1 MTRNMS
7 RTLRLLFIGNTL
19 LFVSSIAAADWI
31 EESDKISM
39 RVLESQAT
47 FHPENYSWV
56 GLTEFDGEVMDLG
69 PNFVE
74 RRNASDLKTIEYLEE
89 LLAQEEHPKIRQDL
103 EILLQSVN
111 DDLET
116 RRITSS
122 RMLPYHNIHGL
133 IFSAF
138 NSLLDPRNDPA
149 RHASA
154 LEKLRKYNGSESGYT
169 PLTELA
175 IARSTEHFGDDGLIG
190 PYRGA
195 LEKNLS
201 DAPRFAAGVRQIFE
215 RSQLSGWEDELAR
228 LEAQLADYAAWL
240 EKEMLPRARANN
252 QLPPEIYANNLKNYG
267 VRATPEELIS
277 MSTYAYQFIRSE
289 MKSLAVRIAE
299 ERGWEDKELVA
310 VMRRLKLETIPKDE
324 LLAVYKERLAQ
335 IEEIIRREDI
345 VTLPERDAAIREATE
360 AEAAAVPASFMSPPQ
375 LINNTG
381 QFGEFVLV
389 QSNPALGEDAQM
401 DDWNHDSITWALT
414 VHEARPGHELQFAT
428 LVENG
433 TSLARSVFAFNSANV
448 EGWGLY
454 AESLMQEHL
463 PLEGQLF
470 NLFTRIMRA
479 ARMFIDPMV
488 NTGQLT
494 PDEAVI
500 FLTEQLALSYPMAKS
515 EADRYSFR
523 SPGQAT
529 AYYYGYMSLMGLR
542 TELEVRLGDEF
553 NQREFHDFVLE
564 QGLLP
569 PELLRAAVLDHFLE

>member
-7 RTLRLLFIGNTL
+7 RTLRLLFIGNIL

-149 RHASA
+149 RHAMA

-289 MKSLAVRIAE
+289 MKSLAARIAE